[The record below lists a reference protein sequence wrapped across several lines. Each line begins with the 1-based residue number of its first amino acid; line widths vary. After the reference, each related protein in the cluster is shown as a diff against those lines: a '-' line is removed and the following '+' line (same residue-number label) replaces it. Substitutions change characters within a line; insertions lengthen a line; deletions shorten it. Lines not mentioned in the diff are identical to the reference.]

1 MRGGPSKN
9 ESLTRKGIKMEIL
22 SFEGSNG
29 PSKRKRGNKFVV
41 LATIVALGF
50 MGSTFAASITLNGN
64 ADIQYGQGVTEAVT
78 CASDLIITPANTFN
92 GTAFNLETITVLD
105 TTTVTTSATVG
116 LGNCIGKKILIK
128 ALNNSNVSQWS
139 CEVSLNS
146 FSSGIVV
153 TQNASLCPTT
163 SFAVAGTGNNKG
175 FSIRNTGTAISAAN
189 IYKITLES
197 KN

>member
-1 MRGGPSKN
+1 M
-9 ESLTRKGIKMEIL
+9 KMEIL

-29 PSKRKRGNKFVV
+29 SSKRKRSNKFVAI
-41 LATIVALGF
+41 ATIVALGF
-50 MGSTFAASITLNGN
+50 MGSTFAASISLNGG
-64 ADIQYGQGVTEAVT
+64 ADVQYGQGVSSAVA
-78 CASDLIITPANTFN
+78 CNSDILVTPTNTFD

-105 TTTVTTSATVG
+105 TTTVTTSAVAG

-175 FSIRNTGTAISAAN
+175 FSIRNTGTAIAAAN